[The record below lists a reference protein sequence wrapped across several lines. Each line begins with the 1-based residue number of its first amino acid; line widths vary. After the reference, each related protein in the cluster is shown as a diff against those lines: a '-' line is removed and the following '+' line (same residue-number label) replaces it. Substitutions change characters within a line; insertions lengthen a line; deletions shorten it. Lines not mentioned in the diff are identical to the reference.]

1 MWSDG
6 LDTKTKNSK
15 ILSASVNGI
24 PGQMRTRSSVLP
36 NKSKKWYLMYK
47 LKASVHP
54 GLLSFCKGFKNSKI
68 FQLPCSRLVVN
79 TGEGN
84 CLPARQPGLDAI
96 PTAGV

>member
-6 LDTKTKNSK
+6 LDAKTKNSK

-24 PGQMRTRSSVLP
+24 PGQIRTRSSVLP
-36 NKSKKWYLMYK
+36 KKSKKWHLMYK

-68 FQLPCSRLVVN
+68 FQLPCSRPN

-84 CLPARQPGLDAI
+84 CLPARRPGLDAI
-96 PTAGV
+96 PTDGV